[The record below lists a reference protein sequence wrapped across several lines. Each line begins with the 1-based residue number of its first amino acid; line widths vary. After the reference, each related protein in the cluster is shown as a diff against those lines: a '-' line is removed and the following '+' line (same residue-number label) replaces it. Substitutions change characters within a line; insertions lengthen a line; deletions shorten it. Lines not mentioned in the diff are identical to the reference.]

1 MSLVL
6 ERARQ
11 LAKALGECDEY
22 VSYKKSLEELEKHEA
37 ARIMWTDFQHRQ
49 AEIQR
54 ARLSGEEI
62 PEERIS
68 ELERSYEILMM
79 NPYIRDVIAAEFRFT
94 HLFADVQRII
104 GEAVGIRYADPR
116 DTETEETDAAPGSGA
131 AGAGPASSDDAGAGS
146 SASDAAG
153 ASSPNADA
161 ASPDEAQ
168 SGAAGSGT
176 ESDDDDLKGPRRIIV
191 PGRDI

>member
-22 VSYKKSLEELEKHEA
+22 LSYKKSLEELEKHEA
-37 ARIMWTDFQHRQ
+37 ARIMWTDFQKRQ

-54 ARLSGEEI
+54 ARLSGEEV
-62 PEERIS
+62 PEARIK

-116 DTETEETDAAPGSGA
+116 DTETEETE
-131 AGAGPASSDDAGAGS
+131 
-146 SASDAAG
+146 SASDPG
-153 ASSPNADA
+153 AEGP
-161 ASPDEAQ
+161 
-168 SGAAGSGT
+168 GVAGSGT
-176 ESDDDDLKGPRRIIV
+176 AEPNAAGSAKSAQSAEAGASGDRPSPKSDDDDLKGSRRIVV

>member
-37 ARIMWTDFQHRQ
+37 ARIMWVDFQKRQ
-49 AEIQR
+49 AAIQR

-62 PEERIS
+62 PEERIK

-79 NPYIRDVIAAEFRFT
+79 NPYVRDVIAAEFRFT

-104 GEAVGIRYADPR
+104 GEAVGIKYADPR
-116 DTETEETDAAPGSGA
+116 DTEAEETDSAQGSGA
-131 AGAGPASSDDAGAGS
+131 AEPGAGGPGVASQDAVGP
-146 SASDAAG
+146 DAR
-153 ASSPNADA
+153 S
-161 ASPDEAQ
+161 
-168 SGAAGSGT
+168 
-176 ESDDDDLKGPRRIIV
+176 
-191 PGRDI
+191 